1 MAPTPKKTLGVVLFP
16 VFELLD
22 VFGPLEMFGN
32 LRDQLNI
39 IMIAEQP
46 GPVESAQGPKAH
58 ADIGFPDCPKLDLLL
73 VPGGMGTRQQ
83 VENPAM
89 LEFLRTRAKEAELV
103 MSVCTG
109 SGLLAKAG
117 VLDGKRATSNKKSFA
132 WASSRSNRVE
142 WVKKARWVEDGD
154 RVTSSGVSAGMDMA
168 LAVIARLFGRETAE
182 RLALY
187 TEYDWHR
194 DPAWDPFAD
203 KWP

>member
-1 MAPTPKKTLGVVLFP
+1 MAPAPKKTLGVVLFP

-32 LRDQLNI
+32 LKDQLDI
-39 IMIAEQP
+39 VMIAERP
-46 GPVESAQGPKAH
+46 GPVESAQGPKVH
-58 ADIGFPDCPKLDLLL
+58 ADVGFSECPKLELLL

-89 LEFLRTRAKEAELV
+89 LQFLRARAAEAEIV

-117 VLDGKRATSNKKSFA
+117 VLDGKQATSNKKSFA
-132 WASSRSNRVE
+132 WASSQSDKVA
-142 WVKKARWVEDGD
+142 WVKKARWVDDGE

-168 LAVIARLFGRETAE
+168 LAVITRLFGEDTAE

-194 DPAWDPFAD
+194 EPSWDPFAD